1 MKSTASIRKAKQ
13 SEVQDIKPCPERI
26 ARLDLRRGKIY
37 RYRGK
42 SAKLVTN
49 LREEEEETQEEEV
62 TDNRGVSNWVP
73 LPSYRSP
80 AAAVEEYRRLFFPDY
95 DPR

>member
-1 MKSTASIRKAKQ
+1 MKSTASIRKTKQ
-13 SEVQDIKPCPERI
+13 SDVQDIKRCPGRI

-42 SAKLVTN
+42 SAKLVPN
-49 LREEEEETQEEEV
+49 LREEEETKEEEV
-62 TDNRGVSNWVP
+62 TGNMEVSNWVP
-73 LPSYRSP
+73 PPSYRSP
-80 AAAVEEYRRLFFPDY
+80 AAAVEEYKRLFFLDW